1 MLSSSTDTAT
11 ETTTVTFQCTLNLT
25 VEQGQTPLE
34 ALTDHVEHWGPEA
47 IAEGFTFVGDTPD
60 T

>member
-11 ETTTVTFQCTLNLT
+11 ETTTVTFTCTLHLT
-25 VEQGQTPLE
+25 VEPGQTPLE